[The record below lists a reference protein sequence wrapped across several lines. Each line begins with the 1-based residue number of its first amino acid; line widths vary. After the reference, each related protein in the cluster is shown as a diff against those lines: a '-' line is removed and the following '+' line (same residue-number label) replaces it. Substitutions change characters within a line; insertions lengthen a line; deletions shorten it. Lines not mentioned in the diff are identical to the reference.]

1 MNPNYLLHITYNFIK
16 DAINLFEG
24 SNIALLHCVSTYP
37 TPTEELNLN
46 VIKTYKNRY
55 PEIIIGYSGHETG
68 LSTTYAAISM
78 GAKYIERHITLDR
91 SMWGTDHSASV
102 EPHGL
107 ESLVSNIRD
116 IELAMGDGIKD
127 ITPGEIPI
135 REKLRRIQ

>member
-1 MNPNYLLHITYNFIK
+1 MINFSEED
-16 DAINLFEG
+16 DAAVKWCEEK
-24 SNIALLHCVSTYP
+24 YP
-37 TPTEELNLN
+37 DL
-46 VIKTYKNRY
+46 
-55 PEIIIGYSGHETG
+55 IIGYSGHETG
-68 LSTTYAAISM
+68 LSTTYAAVAL
-78 GAKYIERHITLDR
+78 GAKIIERHITLDR

-116 IELAMGDGIKD
+116 IELAMGDGIKN